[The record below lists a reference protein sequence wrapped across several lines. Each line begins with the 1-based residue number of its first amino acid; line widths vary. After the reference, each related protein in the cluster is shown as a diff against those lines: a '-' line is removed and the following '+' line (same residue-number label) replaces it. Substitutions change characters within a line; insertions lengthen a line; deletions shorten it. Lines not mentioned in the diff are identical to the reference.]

1 MASNA
6 KPLWTQLPSGALKL
20 QVLAE
25 LAVLVQLSSQ
35 ELIALWE
42 PAAAHVSP
50 MALPGQRA
58 AALRNPQ
65 QPLRRRTGRVLPA
78 SRADHAARMLLGNTE
93 LWAAL
98 SSEDHCLLCELQA
111 PHGPLFAWL
120 EAQLHE
126 HGPLPWQALRME
138 MQGRPDEDLA
148 LRLMA
153 DPAVTNEASAQA
165 LPELRD
171 LLNRMLIER
180 IKEQETQAIDASR
193 FDPTALD
200 RYRELQARRQQLEKS
215 QSGAIIR
222 G

>member
-1 MASNA
+1 
-6 KPLWTQLPSGALKL
+6 
-20 QVLAE
+20 
-25 LAVLVQLSSQ
+25 
-35 ELIALWE
+35 
-42 PAAAHVSP
+42 
-50 MALPGQRA
+50 
-58 AALRNPQ
+58 
-65 QPLRRRTGRVLPA
+65 
-78 SRADHAARMLLGNTE
+78 MLLGNAE

-98 SSEDHCLLCELQA
+98 ASEDHSLLCELAA

-153 DPAVTNEASAQA
+153 DPAVTNEPTSQS

-193 FDPTALD
+193 FDPTAIA
-200 RYRELQARRQQLEKS
+200 RYRELQARRLQLEKN
-215 QSGAIIR
+215 QFGAIIQ